1 MREVAI
7 VGAGELGGLSAHAL
21 ARANAANVVRLIDDN
36 GRIAEGTILDSET
49 APNGDEIAYYFYT
62 INGVDFESS
71 DILNEAQKKNPIK
84 YAPGAKVSIRF
95 DPKNHGNSV
104 LD

>member
-1 MREVAI
+1 MGIFDIFKSKKKEI
-7 VGAGELGGLSAHAL
+7 PELGRKEFLLKH
-21 ARANAANVVRLIDDN
+21 
-36 GRIAEGTILDSET
+36 GRITEGTILDTET
-49 APNGDEIAYYFYT
+49 AANGDEIAYYFYT

-71 DILNEAQKKNPIK
+71 DILNEAQKQNPIK

>member
-1 MREVAI
+1 MGLFDIFKGKKKNISEIERREF
-7 VGAGELGGLSAHAL
+7 LLKH
-21 ARANAANVVRLIDDN
+21 
-36 GRIAEGTILDSET
+36 GRITEGTIIDSDT
-49 APNGDEIAYYFYT
+49 RPNGDEIAYYFYT

-71 DILNEAQKKNPIK
+71 DILNEKQKADIIK

>member
-1 MREVAI
+1 M
-7 VGAGELGGLSAHAL
+7 GLFDIFKRNKTVISE
-21 ARANAANVVRLIDDN
+21 N
-36 GRIAEGTILDSET
+36 GRKEFLLKHGRITEGTILDAET
-49 APNGDEIAYYFYT
+49 AANGDEIAYYFYT

-71 DILNEAQKKNPIK
+71 DILNEAQKQNPIK

-95 DPKNHGNSV
+95 DAKNHGNSV

>member
-1 MREVAI
+1 M
-7 VGAGELGGLSAHAL
+7 GLFDIFKRKNKNISE
-21 ARANAANVVRLIDDN
+21 N
-36 GRIAEGTILDSET
+36 GRREFLLKHGRITEGTIIDTET
-49 APNGDEIAYYFYT
+49 TPHGDEVAFYFYT

-71 DILNEAQKKNPIK
+71 DILDERQRQNPIK

>member
-1 MREVAI
+1 MRLFDIFKRKNKNISENTRR
-7 VGAGELGGLSAHAL
+7 EFLLKH
-21 ARANAANVVRLIDDN
+21 
-36 GRIAEGTILDSET
+36 GRITEGTIIDSDTT
-49 APNGDEIAYYFYT
+49 ADGDEIAYYFYT

-71 DILNEAQKKNPIK
+71 DILTETQRQNSIK

>member
-1 MREVAI
+1 M
-7 VGAGELGGLSAHAL
+7 GLFDIFKGKKQGISEAERKEFLLKH
-21 ARANAANVVRLIDDN
+21 
-36 GRIAEGTILDSET
+36 GRITEGTIIDSET
-49 APNGDEIAYYFYT
+49 NANGDEIAYYFYT

-71 DILNEAQKKNPIK
+71 DVLDERQRQNPIK

>member
-1 MREVAI
+1 MGLFDIFKGKKKNISEIERREF
-7 VGAGELGGLSAHAL
+7 LLKH
-21 ARANAANVVRLIDDN
+21 
-36 GRIAEGTILDSET
+36 GRITEGTIIDSET
-49 APNGDEIAYYFYT
+49 TAGGDEIAYYFYT

-71 DILNEAQKKNPIK
+71 DVLSETQKQNPLK

>member
-1 MREVAI
+1 MGFFDIFKRKNSGISE
-7 VGAGELGGLSAHAL
+7 SARRDFL
-21 ARANAANVVRLIDDN
+21 LKN
-36 GRIAEGTILDSET
+36 GRITEGTIIDSET
-49 APNGDEIAYYFYT
+49 KTNGDEIAYYYYT

-71 DILNEAQKKNPIK
+71 DILTDVQRQNPIK

>member
-1 MREVAI
+1 MGLFDIFKRKNKNISENTRREF
-7 VGAGELGGLSAHAL
+7 LLKH
-21 ARANAANVVRLIDDN
+21 
-36 GRIAEGTILDSET
+36 GRITEGTIIDSDTT
-49 APNGDEIAYYFYT
+49 ADGDEIAYYFYT

-71 DILNEAQKKNPIK
+71 DILDERQRQNPVK